1 MNLRSIEYFLIA
13 AEELNFTRAAERL
26 FITQQAL
33 SSHIKRLESEY
44 NVQLFERR
52 PAIHLTPEG
61 KQMAFYGKQI
71 LEAEAKLRA
80 AFSDISQNCRGT
92 LTVGISRLRSNVFF
106 PLIWSQYHGI
116 WPNIAVEL
124 VDGNSSRLNELL
136 QAGKIDLYIGID
148 VPSSPNQECIELTRE
163 RMQCC
168 ISQALLEEYRPTQW
182 QTLLEEFRDG
192 IDLTKI
198 IDLPFITLR
207 RNNRLRNGLEQF
219 FAHNLNPNFIFESDQ
234 QGLIYELAKSGAGV
248 GLASPVVFYEHIREI
263 TALKGAV
270 HVFSIAN
277 EIPENVVSLVYR
289 KDYPLPRY
297 AHDFIQAA
305 CTVFRNYE
313 HAMQRGI

>member
-1 MNLRSIEYFLIA
+1 MNLRSIEYFLIT

-33 SSHIKRLESEY
+33 SSHIKRLETEY

-71 LEAEAKLRA
+71 LDAEAKMRA

-106 PLIWSQYHGI
+106 PLIWNHYHNS

-124 VDGNSSRLNELL
+124 VDGNSNRLNELL
-136 QAGKIDLYIGID
+136 LAGKIDLYIGID

-168 ISQALLEEYRPTQW
+168 ISQALLEKYRPTQW
-182 QTLLEEFRDG
+182 RELLEEFRDG
-192 IDLTKI
+192 VDLAKI
-198 IDLPFITLR
+198 VDLPFITLR
-207 RNNRLRNGLEQF
+207 RNNRLRNGLEHF
-219 FAHNLNPNFIFESDQ
+219 FAHSLNPNFIFESDQ

-263 TALKGAV
+263 TALKDSV
-270 HVFSIAN
+270 HIFSISN

-289 KDYPLPRY
+289 KDYPLPKY
-297 AHDFIQAA
+297 AYDFIQAS
-305 CTVFRNYE
+305 CMVFRNYE
-313 HAMQRGI
+313 HAMRRGI